1 MLRNLHVKN
10 LALID
15 EMEVEFEEGLNILTG
30 ETGAGKSLIIGS
42 INMALGQK
50 VPKEMIKE
58 GADYAL
64 VELIFEVKSE
74 DTIRRLREMDI
85 FPEDGMVIMSRKI
98 TGGRSVAK
106 INSES
111 ISAAKVKEAA
121 QLLIDIHGQH
131 EHQSLTEKKMQ
142 LALLD
147 DYAKEET
154 QKVKAEVKKRYEEYS
169 SILKELEEKDIDKEQ
184 QQRELSFLE
193 FEIQELEDAC
203 LREGEDEELEK
214 TYRKML
220 NGKKIAEACGAAY
233 RLTSEN
239 GESASDQIG
248 RALRE
253 ISAVTSCDAELQPLE
268 EQLEQLDGLL
278 NDFNRDMSSY
288 LSGLEFEEEDFY
300 ETEKRLDELNHL
312 KSKYGDTIE
321 KVLEAKE
328 EKIQRRDELLDY
340 DAYLNQLKEQKK
352 ASEEALEKASKKLSK
367 IRKKYAKELCRQVTE
382 HLLDLNFETV
392 DLSMEFEQTTHF
404 TSNGY
409 DEVEFLISTNP
420 GETPKPLG
428 KIASGGELSRIM
440 LALKTVLAN
449 NDEIET
455 LIFDEIDTG
464 ISGRT
469 AQKVSEKMDLIGRNH
484 QVICITHLPQIA
496 AMADTHFLIEKT
508 VESGRTTSKI
518 HRLPQEES
526 VAELARMLGGVSITE
541 TVLENAKEMKE
552 LAAKTKNPSLKQKK
566 SSHNRI

>member
-74 DTIRRLREMDI
+74 DTIRRLQEMDI

-131 EHQSLTEKKMQ
+131 EHQSLTGKKMQ

-253 ISAVTSCDAELQPLE
+253 ISVVTSCDAELQPLE

-541 TVLENAKEMKE
+541 TVLENAKEMTE
-552 LAAKTKNPSLKQKK
+552 LAAKTKK
-566 SSHNRI
+566 S

>member
-74 DTIRRLREMDI
+74 DTIRRLQEMDI

-111 ISAAKVKEAA
+111 ISAAKVKEVA

-131 EHQSLTEKKMQ
+131 EHQSLTGKKMQ

-253 ISAVTSCDAELQPLE
+253 ISAVTSCDDELQPLE

-552 LAAKTKNPSLKQKK
+552 LAAKTKK
-566 SSHNRI
+566 S

>member
-74 DTIRRLREMDI
+74 DTIRRLQEMDI

-340 DAYLNQLKEQKK
+340 DVYLNQLKEQKK

-552 LAAKTKNPSLKQKK
+552 LAAKTKK
-566 SSHNRI
+566 S

>member
-74 DTIRRLREMDI
+74 DTIRRLQEMDI

-131 EHQSLTEKKMQ
+131 EHQSLTGKKMQ

-154 QKVKAEVKKRYEEYS
+154 QKVKAEVKKRYDEYS

-253 ISAVTSCDAELQPLE
+253 ISAVTSCDAELQLLE

-526 VAELARMLGGVSITE
+526 VAELARMLGGVSIAE

-552 LAAKTKNPSLKQKK
+552 LAAKTKK
-566 SSHNRI
+566 S

>member
-74 DTIRRLREMDI
+74 DTIRRLQEMDI

-131 EHQSLTEKKMQ
+131 EHQSLTGKKMQ

-352 ASEEALEKASKKLSK
+352 ASEESLEKASKKLSK

-552 LAAKTKNPSLKQKK
+552 LAAKTKK
-566 SSHNRI
+566 S

>member
-74 DTIRRLREMDI
+74 DTIRRLQEMDI

-131 EHQSLTEKKMQ
+131 EHQSLIGKKMQ

-253 ISAVTSCDAELQPLE
+253 ISVVTSCDAELQPLE

-552 LAAKTKNPSLKQKK
+552 LAAKTKK
-566 SSHNRI
+566 S

>member
-74 DTIRRLREMDI
+74 DTIRRLQEMDI

-131 EHQSLTEKKMQ
+131 EHQSLTGKKMQ

-203 LREGEDEELEK
+203 LRKGEDEELEK

-552 LAAKTKNPSLKQKK
+552 LAAKTKK
-566 SSHNRI
+566 S

>member
-74 DTIRRLREMDI
+74 DTIRRLQEMDI

-131 EHQSLTEKKMQ
+131 EHQSLTGKKMQ

-220 NGKKIAEACGAAY
+220 NGKKIAEACGVAY

-253 ISAVTSCDAELQPLE
+253 ISVVTSCDAELQPLE

-552 LAAKTKNPSLKQKK
+552 LAAKTKK
-566 SSHNRI
+566 S

>member
-74 DTIRRLREMDI
+74 DTIRRLQEMDI

-131 EHQSLTEKKMQ
+131 EHQSLTGKKMQ

-440 LALKTVLAN
+440 LELKTVLAN

-552 LAAKTKNPSLKQKK
+552 LAAKTKK
-566 SSHNRI
+566 S

>member
-74 DTIRRLREMDI
+74 DTIRRLQEMDI

-131 EHQSLTEKKMQ
+131 EHQSLTGKKMQ

-253 ISAVTSCDAELQPLE
+253 ISVVTSCDAELQPLE

-328 EKIQRRDELLDY
+328 EKIKRRDELLDY

-552 LAAKTKNPSLKQKK
+552 LAAKTKK
-566 SSHNRI
+566 S

>member
-74 DTIRRLREMDI
+74 DTIRRLQEMDI

-300 ETEKRLDELNHL
+300 ESEKRLDELNHL

-552 LAAKTKNPSLKQKK
+552 LAAKTKK
-566 SSHNRI
+566 S

>member
-74 DTIRRLREMDI
+74 DTIRRLQEMDI

-131 EHQSLTEKKMQ
+131 EHQSLTGKKMQ

-154 QKVKAEVKKRYEEYS
+154 QEVKAEVKKRYEEYS

-340 DAYLNQLKEQKK
+340 DAYLNQLKEHKK
-352 ASEEALEKASKKLSK
+352 ASEEALEKASKQLSK

-552 LAAKTKNPSLKQKK
+552 LAAKTKK
-566 SSHNRI
+566 S

>member
-74 DTIRRLREMDI
+74 DTIRRLQEMDI

-131 EHQSLTEKKMQ
+131 EHQSLTGKKMQ

-340 DAYLNQLKEQKK
+340 DAYLNQLKEQKR

-526 VAELARMLGGVSITE
+526 VAVLARMLGGVSITE

-552 LAAKTKNPSLKQKK
+552 LAAKTKK
-566 SSHNRI
+566 S

>member
-74 DTIRRLREMDI
+74 DTIRRLQEMDI

-131 EHQSLTEKKMQ
+131 EHQSLTGKKMQ

-193 FEIQELEDAC
+193 FEIQELEYAC

-552 LAAKTKNPSLKQKK
+552 LAAKTKK
-566 SSHNRI
+566 S

>member
-64 VELIFEVKSE
+64 VELIFEVKSK
-74 DTIRRLREMDI
+74 DTIRRLQEMDI

-131 EHQSLTEKKMQ
+131 EHQSLTGKKMQ

-154 QKVKAEVKKRYEEYS
+154 QEVKAEVKKRYEEYS

-328 EKIQRRDELLDY
+328 EKIQRREELLDY

-352 ASEEALEKASKKLSK
+352 ASEEALEKSSKKLSK

-552 LAAKTKNPSLKQKK
+552 LAAKTKK
-566 SSHNRI
+566 S

>member
-74 DTIRRLREMDI
+74 DTIRRLQEMDI

-131 EHQSLTEKKMQ
+131 EHQSLTGKKMQ

-496 AMADTHFLIEKT
+496 AMADTHFLIEKSVKENRT
-508 VESGRTTSKI
+508 VTDLTKLS
-518 HRLPQEES
+518 EEGS
-526 VAELARMLGGVSITE
+526 LRELARLLGSEEVSEAAIS
-541 TVLENAKEMKE
+541 NAKEMKIT
-552 LAAKTKNPSLKQKK
+552 AQKAKEQTT
-566 SSHNRI
+566 

>member
-74 DTIRRLREMDI
+74 DTIRRLQEMDI

-131 EHQSLTEKKMQ
+131 EHQSLTGKKMQ

-352 ASEEALEKASKKLSK
+352 ASEEALEKVSKKLSK

-552 LAAKTKNPSLKQKK
+552 LTKKTKK
-566 SSHNRI
+566 SWFETEKIIT

>member
-74 DTIRRLREMDI
+74 DTIRRLQEMDI

-131 EHQSLTEKKMQ
+131 EHQSLTGKKMQ

-469 AQKVSEKMDLIGRNH
+469 AQKVSEKMNLIGRNH

-552 LAAKTKNPSLKQKK
+552 LAAKIKK
-566 SSHNRI
+566 S

>member
-74 DTIRRLREMDI
+74 DTIRRLQEMDI

-131 EHQSLTEKKMQ
+131 EHQSLTGKKMQ

-300 ETEKRLDELNHL
+300 ATEKRLDELNHL

-552 LAAKTKNPSLKQKK
+552 LAAKTKK
-566 SSHNRI
+566 S

>member
-74 DTIRRLREMDI
+74 DTIRRLQEMDI

-131 EHQSLTEKKMQ
+131 EHQSLTGKKMQ

-328 EKIQRRDELLDY
+328 EKIRRRDELLDY

-552 LAAKTKNPSLKQKK
+552 LAAKTKK
-566 SSHNRI
+566 S

>member
-74 DTIRRLREMDI
+74 DTIRRLQEMDI

-131 EHQSLTEKKMQ
+131 EHQSLTGKKMQ

-253 ISAVTSCDAELQPLE
+253 ISVVTSCDAELQPLE

-328 EKIQRRDELLDY
+328 EKIRRRDELLDY

-392 DLSMEFEQTTHF
+392 DLSMEFEQTTYF

-552 LAAKTKNPSLKQKK
+552 LAAKTKK
-566 SSHNRI
+566 S

>member
-74 DTIRRLREMDI
+74 DTIRRLQEMDI

-131 EHQSLTEKKMQ
+131 EHQSLTGKKMQ

-253 ISAVTSCDAELQPLE
+253 ISVVTSCDAELQPLE

-484 QVICITHLPQIA
+484 PGHLYYTPASDRSYGRYAFSDRENRGIRQDNLKDPQA
-496 AMADTHFLIEKT
+496 AA
-508 VESGRTTSKI
+508 GRE
-518 HRLPQEES
+518 RC
-526 VAELARMLGGVSITE
+526 GVSKDAWRCQYYGNRFRKCKRNERISS
-541 TVLENAKEMKE
+541 
-552 LAAKTKNPSLKQKK
+552 KNKK
-566 SSHNRI
+566 ILV

>member
-74 DTIRRLREMDI
+74 DTIRRLQEMDI

-131 EHQSLTEKKMQ
+131 EHQSLTGKKMQ

-312 KSKYGDTIE
+312 KSKYGDTIA

-328 EKIQRRDELLDY
+328 EKIQRKEALLDY

-552 LAAKTKNPSLKQKK
+552 LATKTKK
-566 SSHNRI
+566 S

>member
-74 DTIRRLREMDI
+74 DTIRRLQEMDI

-131 EHQSLTEKKMQ
+131 EHQSLTGKKMQ

-220 NGKKIAEACGAAY
+220 NGKKSAEACGAAY

-253 ISAVTSCDAELQPLE
+253 ISVVTSCDAELQPLE

-552 LAAKTKNPSLKQKK
+552 LAAKTKK
-566 SSHNRI
+566 S

>member
-74 DTIRRLREMDI
+74 DTIRRLQEMDI

-131 EHQSLTEKKMQ
+131 EHQSLTGKKMQ

-154 QKVKAEVKKRYEEYS
+154 QKVKVEVKKRYEEYS

-352 ASEEALEKASKKLSK
+352 ASEEALEKVSKKLSK

-552 LAAKTKNPSLKQKK
+552 LAAKTKK
-566 SSHNRI
+566 S